1 MKHVQAKDDKSG
13 EKEIATDGANAK
25 SDSKK

>member
-1 MKHVQAKDDKSG
+1 MKHMQAKDDKSG
-13 EKEIATDGANAK
+13 EKEIAHDGAKAK